1 VCGGRPPQK
10 KKKRKRKKRILKA
23 RAREYY
29 FLGETTHTR
38 ERNTTMSTKFLGGM
52 RGLTKFVE
60 KIRNCANQVRARQSN
75 SYIYM
80 YICIYIRFLL
90 GPDGRERAQKSRRGM
105 KRERESRRK
114 FLCIRSLDLS
124 SFVLL
129 NVHRRRFRDRSLLF
143 FLCVCCVCARARF
156 CGRFARGVLC

>member
-1 VCGGRPPQK
+1 MRRRSSKNSCGIHSFICVKVSERERERETRDERERDERERESGVCGGRPPQK

-75 SYIYM
+75 S
-80 YICIYIRFLL
+80 CIRARIRFLL
-90 GPDGRERAQKSRRGM
+90 GPDGRESAKISRNEE
-105 KRERESRRK
+105 REREREREPSE
-114 FLCIRSLDLS
+114 I
-124 SFVLL
+124 
-129 NVHRRRFRDRSLLF
+129 
-143 FLCVCCVCARARF
+143 
-156 CGRFARGVLC
+156 FAQIS